1 MKKLICLCLLLSTL
15 GFGWDGPVDEFMAP
29 EAKKTVAEKLETAPA
44 AFYGTIE
51 SRNIYSD
58 MFHLGFDKENP
69 KVFNAFIGWKNFK
82 QNRIEMDLANLPEV
96 YRHTYH
102 QNNRPFWGESASPY
116 FLLIHDVI
124 HVELLYDK
132 AFKKWVKPVPENS
145 KKSIFKMAYV
155 GVDVTRDSL
164 GAQLKQRVLLLPKM
178 YKGNRIFFLDGFT
191 QPLDSITD
199 EALVYPN
206 HLYEKLEPDY
216 AFEDALEKRKKLAK
230 LVADEDY
237 ATACDLADFSFVSE
251 RSKILLHVLKNDY
264 KFVLDSDSAGRYLD
278 DFSRYRFD
286 DDLDNSLDEKVRRL
300 YQSGA
305 YCDAL
310 AKASDVDSAAVCKI
324 VGKIALRKYPP
335 RKRKF
340 DDGFRFVAAADV
352 GRPFFIGDFPD
363 FNPSLYLDFGFNIYV
378 DKWVLGLET
387 AIRKLDAKCDSCGT
401 GDFGAHLVFGYK
413 LFRTLHLESVG
424 FMNLGFSALEVP
436 PYPKT
441 DSEAKYRHERYFG
454 FGAGVYLDALF
465 ELGNSDADDD
475 DYNPRRSHLGQF
487 LGARLKL
494 GFNNM
499 NVSDIGH
506 AKGISPY
513 ASLGLTW
520 HVGRIY

>member
-51 SRNIYSD
+51 SRDIYTD
-58 MFHLGFDKENP
+58 MFHRGFDKDNP

-82 QNRIEMDLANLPEV
+82 QKRIETELANLPEV

-102 QNNRPFWGESASPY
+102 QNNRPFWGESTPPY
-116 FLLIHDVI
+116 FFLIHDVI
-124 HVELLYDK
+124 HVDLLYDK
-132 AFKKWVKPVPENS
+132 ATKTWVKPAPENS

-191 QPLDSITD
+191 QPLDSIAG

-216 AFEDALEKRKKLAK
+216 AFENALEKRKKLAK
-230 LVADEDY
+230 LVADENY
-237 ATACDLADFSFVSE
+237 AAACDLADFSFVSE

-264 KFVLDSDSAGRYLD
+264 EFILNTDSAGRYLD
-278 DFSRYRFD
+278 GYNRYRFD
-286 DDLDNSLDEKVRRL
+286 DDLDHSLDEKVRRL

-324 VGKIALRKYPP
+324 VEKIALRKPPP

-340 DDGFRFVAAADV
+340 DEGFKFTAAVDV

-363 FNPSLYLDFGFNIYV
+363 YDPSVYFDIGFNIYV
-378 DKWVLGLET
+378 NKWVFGLET
-387 AIRKLDAKCDSCGT
+387 AIQKLDAKCDSCGT
-401 GDFGAHLVFGYK
+401 GDFGAHLVLGYK
-413 LFRTLHLESVG
+413 WFRTQHLESVG

-436 PYPKT
+436 PFPKS
-441 DSEAKYRHERYFG
+441 DSEAKYKHERYFC

-475 DYNPRRSHLGQF
+475 DYNPRRSHLGQL
-487 LGARLKL
+487 LGVRLKL

-513 ASLGLTW
+513 ISLGLTW
-520 HVGRIY
+520 HVGHIY